1 MLILTVIHLWFE
13 SENRTV
19 MLDSLWPNG
28 LYSPRNSPGQNNGVS
43 SLSLHPGDLP
53 NPGIEPRFPTL
64 SADSL
69 PAELQRKPNNTGVGS
84 LSLLQQIFPTQQS
97 NQGLLYRRQIL
108 YQLSYQGSTFM
119 TYWGGNNHHQPLL
132 FFDTNNGKRYELKK
146 EILDFFTLS
155 KHIRKCYTV
164 KTWYFETTSLF

>member
-1 MLILTVIHLWFE
+1 MLILTVIHLWLE
-13 SENRTV
+13 SENCTV
-19 MLDSLWPNG
+19 MSDSLRPHG

-53 NPGIEPRFPTL
+53 NPGIKPRFPTL
-64 SADSL
+64 SGDSL
-69 PAELQRKPNNTGVGS
+69 PAEPQRKPNNTGVGS

-97 NQGLLYRRQIL
+97 NRGFLYCRQIL

-119 TYWGGNNHHQPLL
+119 TYWGGNNHQQPLL

-146 EILDFFTLS
+146 EILDFFYS
-155 KHIRKCYTV
+155 Q
-164 KTWYFETTSLF
+164 